1 MRAEDGRLAE
11 QRCAAPDKGSVPT
24 ASSIGEWGKRVSD
37 ARARLTGEMLVSLG
51 RSRMV
56 REDSEVLAELTLA
69 FEELQVAE
77 EELRAQ
83 TEELAAS
90 RELLDAERA
99 RYRALFERAPVPYLV
114 TDTTGN
120 IGDANDAAARLLRVS
135 RDRLHGKPL
144 AVFVPPSRRRA
155 FRTRFSP

>member
-1 MRAEDGRLAE
+1 M
-11 QRCAAPDKGSVPT
+11 T
-24 ASSIGEWGKRVSD
+24 D

-56 REDSEVLAELTLA
+56 REDSEVLAELLESKGELG
-69 FEELQVAE
+69 EELQVAE